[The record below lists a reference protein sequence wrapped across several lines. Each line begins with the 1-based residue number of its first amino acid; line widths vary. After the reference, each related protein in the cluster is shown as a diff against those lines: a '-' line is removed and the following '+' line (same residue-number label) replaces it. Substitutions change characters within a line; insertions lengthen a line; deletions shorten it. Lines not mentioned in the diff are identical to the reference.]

1 MSGWLWGNSSDSTN
15 SSNSMNNEQQTQ
27 ANIQPPMGG
36 QQPPLFV
43 LEQLKHAGVP
53 LKAQMTPYLQ
63 LDPAIFRESQP
74 QIILPEGYESGRG
87 KFEFYMGYIGCAVG
101 SAFFVGSMRGAFGE
115 LNNPLTQNL
124 LINTKSVAS
133 SRPGITRLLNA
144 ATKYGSGY
152 AQAAGTAVFVY
163 CISEL
168 VLKTARSQIFG
179 SSDDLLNSFTGAG
192 IAGALYRAP
201 YGLKSSGLGA
211 AVGLGLMGLWTM
223 VDGDS
228 RRSLVEMT
236 RNMF

>member
-15 SSNSMNNEQQTQ
+15 SPNSMNNEQQTQ

-115 LNNPLTQNL
+115 LNNPLTKNL

-168 VLKTARSQIFG
+168 LLKTARSQIFG

-236 RNMF
+236 KNMF